1 MLGGIDMGFR
11 VYWLHAYKDG
21 CPYAY
26 HLGKN
31 SIKEAEKKKN
41 RLVKLHKLEN
51 PKITSEWVY

>member
-1 MLGGIDMGFR
+1 MGFR